1 MATRKP
7 KPQNVANSLA
17 TVLKALAPIQG
28 KTGLL
33 KEQFCNI
40 SYGWACASN
49 DIVTIG
55 VPIDMNL
62 FACPHFVTFSKAL
75 TECEADDLSITQ
87 IDAET
92 LVVNSGDM
100 KARVP
105 CVDPSR
111 VEIPAPDPNIAV
123 VGNGVKAALAA
134 CATVTDAEH
143 QNPAFMG
150 VLLQSG
156 STVGI
161 NGHIMLEYWH
171 GVDLPPNLLIPK
183 ESATIIGKCKKNM
196 NGFGFSESSVTFWFD
211 DGSFIKS
218 QLLRADYPNY
228 QSLFPSY
235 KLNTIKL
242 HKMFERG
249 VKNIKNF
256 APEGNVYFF
265 EGTLQTNVRTTDAST
280 FKIEGLPEGMAFSVK
295 YLLTMVP
302 YMEEVYFQKEAKRAF
317 VFTQNTRGVIMGI
330 GISDEDLPNYKAS
343 NKDKPLPNANYDPSI
358 EDDIPF

>member
-1 MATRKP
+1 MATKRTKI
-7 KPQNVANSLA
+7 QNVATKLA
-17 TVLKALAPIQG
+17 DVLKFLAPIQG

-40 SYGWACASN
+40 SYNWACASN
-49 DIVTIG
+49 EVVTMG
-55 VPIDMNL
+55 VPIEMNL

-75 TECEADDLSITQ
+75 SECEAEDLSITQ
-87 IDAET
+87 IDEET

-105 CVDPSR
+105 CVPPNR
-111 VEIPAPDPNIAV
+111 VAIPAPDPCIAQV
-123 VGNGVKAALAA
+123 SNGVKAALAA
-134 CATVTDAEH
+134 CAPMTLDQHA
-143 QNPAFMG
+143 NPAFMG

-183 ESATIIGKCKKNM
+183 ESATIIGKIKKNVT
-196 NGFGFSESSVTFWFD
+196 GFGFSESSVTFWFD
-211 DGSFIKS
+211 DGSFVKT
-218 QLLRADYPNY
+218 QLMLADYPNY
-228 QSLFPSY
+228 RALFPTY
-235 KLNTIKL
+235 KLPTIKL

-249 VKNIKNF
+249 LKNIKNF

-280 FKIEGLPEGMAFSVK
+280 FKIEGLPEGMAFAVK
-295 YLLTMVP
+295 YLLAMSP
-302 YMEEVYFQKEAKRAF
+302 FMGEVYFQKEQKRAF
-317 VFTQNTRGVIMGI
+317 VFTENTRGIIMGI
-330 GISDEDLPNYKAS
+330 GISEEELSDYKAA
-343 NKDKPLPNANYDPSI
+343 NKDKPLPDANYDPDL
-358 EDDIPF
+358 ENDIPF